1 MKALLS
7 ALALAAAAAL
17 AGCEAEDFI
26 TWGTV
31 VGVQEIE
38 ASEPSD
44 EPAGSYEDLRIPE
57 VAWRIEV
64 RTDDGADVSVTQ
76 SGGRRHEPGDRVHLL
91 KRDDGELLL

>member
-1 MKALLS
+1 MRALLS
-7 ALALAAAAAL
+7 ALILAAAAVL

-31 VGVQEIE
+31 IGVEEIDTSE
-38 ASEPSD
+38 ASN
-44 EPAGSYEDLRIPE
+44 EPARSYEDLRVPE

-64 RTDDGADVSVTQ
+64 RTDDGADMRVIQ
-76 SGGRRHEPGDRVHLL
+76 SGGRRHEPGERVPLL